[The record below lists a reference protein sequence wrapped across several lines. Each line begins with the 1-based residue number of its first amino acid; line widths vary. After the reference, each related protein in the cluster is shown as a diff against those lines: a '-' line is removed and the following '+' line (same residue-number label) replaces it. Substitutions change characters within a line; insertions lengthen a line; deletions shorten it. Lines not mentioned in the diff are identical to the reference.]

1 MVSAAPPI
9 ARREVAL
16 APPQEPKKS
25 GKDEG
30 LTSEVR
36 ELFNLVV
43 TYAKQQTLDP
53 LKNLLRWVAYG
64 VAGAI
69 LIGLGFL
76 MIGLGLLR
84 AIQSEGGKH
93 LRGDWSWVPY
103 LVTVVFL
110 GAVIGFMVTRIS
122 RGPASHP
129 DSKEER

>member
-1 MVSAAPPI
+1 MSQQPPT

-36 ELFNLVV
+36 ELFDLVV

-53 LKNLLRWVAYG
+53 LKNLLRWVGFG
-64 VAGAI
+64 VAGAV
-69 LIGLGFL
+69 LIGFGFL

-84 AIQSEGGKH
+84 AIQSEAGKH
-93 LRGDWSWVPY
+93 LKGDWSWVPY
-103 LVTVVFL
+103 LVTVLFL

-122 RGPASHP
+122 HGPGSHP
-129 DSKEER
+129 DGKEER